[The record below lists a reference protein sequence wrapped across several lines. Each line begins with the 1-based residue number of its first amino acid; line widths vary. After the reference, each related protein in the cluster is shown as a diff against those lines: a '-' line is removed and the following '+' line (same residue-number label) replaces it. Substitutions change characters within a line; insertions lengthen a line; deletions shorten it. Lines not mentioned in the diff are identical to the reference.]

1 MVFLWYQMTQ
11 NFYRYYIL
19 FKKKKYKKKENQI
32 LNLLK
37 NVFRCSFSDIRL
49 NQIDKILYRGNK
61 VLILSQGDVYKGKC
75 QQVPLPPYYDSSESG
90 SSKDL
95 GNIWSRSDHRSAEMA
110 KDFMIRID
118 LQRIIQIDRAV
129 DVFCDDDFAS
139 FAVLQES
146 HVKYFKLPTLN
157 PEEYTFK
164 KLYNDVCDYD
174 AIHDVLFHVDGEKF
188 PAHKFIVYARAP
200 GLRELLLAANE
211 DKSVHLNFELLT
223 SKMFELILKFI
234 YCNYLPNGEG

>member
-1 MVFLWYQMTQ
+1 MF
-11 NFYRYYIL
+11 
-19 FKKKKYKKKENQI
+19 
-32 LNLLK
+32 
-37 NVFRCSFSDIRL
+37 FRCSFSDIRL

-200 GLRELLLAANE
+200 GLRELLSAANE